1 MKIIEVIKYNQH
13 KDTVD
18 EFNRLDTA
26 GERIREFKSN
36 RKISR
41 LKHGES
47 KGGTKRIACSTW

>member
-36 RKISR
+36 RKSR
-41 LKHGES
+41 DWSMES
-47 KGGTKRIACSTW
+47 QKEAQRE